1 MGAPPPS
8 PHLTARLCGLPR
20 SWENKTVDSC
30 SWGRR
35 PDLPSNN
42 AEAPP
47 VAETARRCWRRAPI
61 FARAQVPPQILVQR
75 KRSGPASRPSSC
87 AELVF
92 PARQIPLEKTRPR
105 RQQQLPVSPAGRG
118 RLRSSASAALPA
130 HLMFPPPCG
139 LFLLRWLISAAPPGG
154 KRRDLPGR
162 KGGWVGISIK
172 PRSPICF
179 LAVEDIPLFRLP
191 VSPCILQPQ
200 TAKPHNLPGRKI
212 SN

>member
-1 MGAPPPS
+1 MVPGASIVPEIIISNPPTRPFRCMGAPPPS

-20 SWENKTVDSC
+20 SWENKTVDGC

-75 KRSGPASRPSSC
+75 KRSGPAKTSHN
-87 AELVF
+87 A
-92 PARQIPLEKTRPR
+92 ARECGPC
-105 RQQQLPVSPAGRG
+105 
-118 RLRSSASAALPA
+118 RSNRSAAL
-130 HLMFPPPCG
+130 
-139 LFLLRWLISAAPPGG
+139 LRSNNAKAPPEG